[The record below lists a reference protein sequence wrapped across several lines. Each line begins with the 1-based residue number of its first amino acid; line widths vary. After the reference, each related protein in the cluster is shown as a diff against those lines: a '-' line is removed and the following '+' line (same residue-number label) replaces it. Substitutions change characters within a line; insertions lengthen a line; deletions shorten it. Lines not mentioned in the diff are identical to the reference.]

1 MLPVAFRL
9 SSAPRRHRIVNT
21 APKVTAPKIEAIVSS
36 VTDIPKARTACIA
49 VARGSSSQPSGFYLA
64 IWRMCLPLLS
74 SILFSQ
80 FRKSGKGFLL
90 DMTDSILET
99 ISNEYAAAA
108 EKVGG
113 SVVAVH
119 ARRWMPTSG
128 IEWKKGVVVTVHHG
142 VQRDE
147 DIKVL
152 LVGGR
157 AVSAKLVGRDPS
169 TDIAVLKIEDGSSG
183 APQLGDSTSLR
194 LGHLVLALGRTR
206 RGDLVASSGIIG
218 GISGEWRNQRGGQLD
233 QHIRLDLALYPGFSG
248 GPLLNARGEVVG
260 VNTRGLAHG
269 RAVTVPVATVN
280 RVVEE
285 LLKKGHI
292 ARPYLGIA
300 MQPVEVPENMR
311 SRLPAQMRVGLL
323 VMQVENGGPAERAGV
338 LLGDVLFEVS
348 GETVEHVDAIQD
360 SLAAAKIGDV
370 LQIRVIRAGEIKPVS
385 ITLGERAR

>member
-1 MLPVAFRL
+1 MA
-9 SSAPRRHRIVNT
+9 N
-21 APKVTAPKIEAIVSS
+21 
-36 VTDIPKARTACIA
+36 
-49 VARGSSSQPSGFYLA
+49 
-64 IWRMCLPLLS
+64 
-74 SILFSQ
+74 
-80 FRKSGKGFLL
+80 
-90 DMTDSILET
+90 SILET
-99 ISNEYAAAA
+99 ISSEFSSAA

-113 SVVAVH
+113 SVFAVH
-119 ARRWMPTSG
+119 ARRWLPTSG

-152 LVGGR
+152 LDGGH
-157 AVSAKLVGRDPS
+157 ATSAKLVGRDPR
-169 TDIAVLKIEDGSSG
+169 TDIAVMRIEERSSI

-218 GISGEWRNQRGGQLD
+218 GISGEWRNRRGGQLD
-233 QHIRLDLALYPGFSG
+233 QHIRLDLSLYPGFSG

-260 VNTRGLAHG
+260 INTRGLAHG

-285 LLKKGHI
+285 LLEKGHI

-311 SRLPAQMRVGLL
+311 SKLPSQTRVGLL
-323 VMQVENGGPAERAGV
+323 VVHVENDGPAAKAGI
-338 LLGDVLFEVS
+338 LLGDVLFEVG
-348 GETVEHVDAIQD
+348 GETVEHVDALQD
-360 SLAAAKIGDV
+360 SLATAKIGD
-370 LQIRVIRAGEIKPVS
+370 LLHIRVIRAGEIKPVS
-385 ITLGERAR
+385 IKLGERAR

>member
-1 MLPVAFRL
+1 MRL
-9 SSAPRRHRIVNT
+9 SFP
-21 APKVTAPKIEAIVSS
+21 
-36 VTDIPKARTACIA
+36 
-49 VARGSSSQPSGFYLA
+49 
-64 IWRMCLPLLS
+64 S
-74 SILFSQ
+74 SILSPE
-80 FRKSGKGFLL
+80 FRKGVLL

-99 ISNEYAAAA
+99 ISSEFASAA

-152 LVGGR
+152 LNRGH
-157 AVSAKLVGRDPS
+157 AISAKLVGRDPH
-169 TDIAVLKIEDGSSG
+169 TDIAVLRIEEGSSG

-218 GISGEWRNQRGGQLD
+218 GMSGEWKNWRGGQLD

-260 VNTRGLAHG
+260 INTRGLAHG

-280 RVVEE
+280 RVVDE
-285 LLKKGHI
+285 LLEKGHI
-292 ARPYLGIA
+292 AQPYLGIA
-300 MQPVEVPENMR
+300 MQPVQVPESMR
-311 SRLPAQMRVGLL
+311 SKLPAQTRAGLL
-323 VMQVENGGPAERAGV
+323 VTHVENHGPAEKAGV
-338 LLGDVLFEVS
+338 LLGDVLFEV
-348 GETVEHVDAIQD
+348 GGATVEHVDTIQD
-360 SLAAAKIGDV
+360 SLSTAKIGDV

-385 ITLGERAR
+385 IKLGERAR

>member
-1 MLPVAFRL
+1 
-9 SSAPRRHRIVNT
+9 
-21 APKVTAPKIEAIVSS
+21 
-36 VTDIPKARTACIA
+36 
-49 VARGSSSQPSGFYLA
+49 
-64 IWRMCLPLLS
+64 
-74 SILFSQ
+74 
-80 FRKSGKGFLL
+80 LL
-90 DMTDSILET
+90 DMTNSILET
-99 ISNEYAAAA
+99 ISNEFAAAA
-108 EKVGG
+108 ENAGS
-113 SVVAVH
+113 SVVAVQG
-119 ARRWMPTSG
+119 RRWMPTSG

-147 DIKVL
+147 EIKVL
-152 LVGGR
+152 LADGR
-157 AVSAKLVGRDPS
+157 AVSAKLAGRDPS
-169 TDIAVLKIEDGSSG
+169 TDIAVLRIEEGSSS
-183 APQLGDSTSLR
+183 APKLGDPISLR

-218 GISGEWRNQRGGQLD
+218 GVSGEWRNRRGGQLD

-260 VNTRGLAHG
+260 INTRGLAHG

-285 LLKKGHI
+285 LLEKGRI

-311 SRLPAQMRVGLL
+311 SKLPTETRAGLL
-323 VMQVENGGPAERAGV
+323 VVHVENGGPAEKAGV
-338 LLGDVLFEVS
+338 LLGDVLFEL
-348 GETVEHVDAIQD
+348 GGKTVEQVDAVQD
-360 SLAAAKIGDV
+360 SLATAKIGHV

>member
-1 MLPVAFRL
+1 MLLNMA
-9 SSAPRRHRIVNT
+9 
-21 APKVTAPKIEAIVSS
+21 
-36 VTDIPKARTACIA
+36 
-49 VARGSSSQPSGFYLA
+49 
-64 IWRMCLPLLS
+64 
-74 SILFSQ
+74 
-80 FRKSGKGFLL
+80 
-90 DMTDSILET
+90 DSILET
-99 ISNEYAAAA
+99 ISSEFASAA
-108 EKVGG
+108 EKVGR

-152 LVGGR
+152 LDGGH
-157 AVSAKLVGRDPS
+157 AISAKLVGRDPH
-169 TDIAVLKIEDGSSG
+169 TDIAVLRIEEGTSNV
-183 APQLGDSTSLR
+183 PQLGDSTSLR

-218 GISGEWRNQRGGQLD
+218 GMSGEWKNWRGGQLD

-260 VNTRGLAHG
+260 INTRGLAHG

-285 LLKKGHI
+285 LLEKGHI

-300 MQPVEVPENMR
+300 MQPVKVPENMR
-311 SRLPAQMRVGLL
+311 SKLPTQTRVGLL
-323 VMQVENGGPAERAGV
+323 VMHVENDGPAEKAGV
-338 LLGDVLFEVS
+338 LLGDVLFEV
-348 GETVEHVDAIQD
+348 GGGTVEHVDAIQD
-360 SLAAAKIGDV
+360 SLATAKMGDV
-370 LQIRVIRAGEIKPVS
+370 LQIRVIRAGEIKPIS
-385 ITLGERAR
+385 IKLGERAR

>member
-1 MLPVAFRL
+1 MRLPF
-9 SSAPRRHRIVNT
+9 
-21 APKVTAPKIEAIVSS
+21 
-36 VTDIPKARTACIA
+36 
-49 VARGSSSQPSGFYLA
+49 
-64 IWRMCLPLLS
+64 LS
-74 SILFSQ
+74 SILVPE
-80 FRKSGKGFLL
+80 FRKGLL
-90 DMTDSILET
+90 DMANSILET
-99 ISNEYAAAA
+99 ISSEFSSAA

-113 SVVAVH
+113 GVVAVH
-119 ARRWMPTSG
+119 ARRWLPTSG

-152 LVGGR
+152 LDGDR
-157 AVSAKLVGRDPS
+157 AVSAKLVGRDPR
-169 TDIAVLKIEDGSSG
+169 TDIAVIRIEERSSS

-218 GISGEWRNQRGGQLD
+218 GISGEWRNRRGGQLD
-233 QHIRLDLALYPGFSG
+233 QQIRLDLALYPGFSG

-260 VNTRGLAHG
+260 INTRGLAHG

-285 LLKKGHI
+285 LLEKGHI

-300 MQPVEVPENMR
+300 MQPVEVPEDMR
-311 SRLPAQMRVGLL
+311 SKLPSQPRVGLL
-323 VMQVENGGPAERAGV
+323 VVHVENDGPAEKAGM
-338 LLGDVLFEVS
+338 LLGDVLFEEG
-348 GETVEHVDAIQD
+348 GETVEHVDSIQD
-360 SLAAAKIGDV
+360 SLATAKIGDV

-385 ITLGERAR
+385 IKLGERAR

>member
-1 MLPVAFRL
+1 M
-9 SSAPRRHRIVNT
+9 SN
-21 APKVTAPKIEAIVSS
+21 
-36 VTDIPKARTACIA
+36 
-49 VARGSSSQPSGFYLA
+49 
-64 IWRMCLPLLS
+64 
-74 SILFSQ
+74 SIS
-80 FRKSGKGFLL
+80 
-90 DMTDSILET
+90 ET
-99 ISNEYAAAA
+99 ISNEFAAAA
-108 EKVGG
+108 ERVGG

-128 IEWKKGVVVTVHHG
+128 IEWKKGVIVTVHHG

-152 LVGGR
+152 LPGGR
-157 AVSAKLVGRDPS
+157 AVSATLAGRDPS
-169 TDIAVLKIEDGSSG
+169 TDIAVLRIEDGSSG

-218 GISGEWRNQRGGQLD
+218 GISGEWRSRHGGQID

-260 VNTRGLAHG
+260 INTRGFGHG

-280 RVVEE
+280 RGVEE
-285 LLKKGHI
+285 LLEKGHI

-300 MQPVEVPENMR
+300 IQPVEVPENMR
-311 SRLPAQMRVGLL
+311 LKLPAETRAGLL
-323 VMQVENGGPAERAGV
+323 VMRAENGGPAEKAGV
-338 LLGDVLFEVS
+338 LLGDVLFEL
-348 GETVEHVDAIQD
+348 GGKTVEHVDAIQD
-360 SLAAAKIGDV
+360 SLATAKVGDV
-370 LQIRVIRAGEIKPVS
+370 LRIRVIRAGEIKTVS

>member
-1 MLPVAFRL
+1 MRLP
-9 SSAPRRHRIVNT
+9 
-21 APKVTAPKIEAIVSS
+21 
-36 VTDIPKARTACIA
+36 
-49 VARGSSSQPSGFYLA
+49 
-64 IWRMCLPLLS
+64 CLY

-80 FRKSGKGFLL
+80 FRKGVLL
-90 DMTDSILET
+90 DMAHSIIET
-99 ISNEYAAAA
+99 ISSEFASAA

-113 SVVAVH
+113 NVVAVH
-119 ARRWMPTSG
+119 ARRWVPTSG
-128 IEWKKGVVVTVHHG
+128 IDWKSGVVVTAHHG

-152 LVGGR
+152 LSAGR
-157 AVSAKLVGRDPS
+157 AVSAKLAGRDPS
-169 TDIAVLKIEDGSSG
+169 TDIAVLRMEEGSG

-218 GISGEWRNQRGGQLD
+218 GISGEWRNRRGGQLD

-248 GPLLNARGEVVG
+248 GPLLNARGQVVG
-260 VNTRGLAHG
+260 INTRGLAHG

-311 SRLPAQMRVGLL
+311 SKLPAETRVGLL
-323 VMQVENGGPAERAGV
+323 VMHVDNGAPAENAGV
-338 LLGDVLFEVS
+338 LLGDVLFEV
-348 GETVEHVDAIQD
+348 GGKTVEHVDAIQD
-360 SLAAAKIGDV
+360 SLATARVGDV
-370 LQIRVIRAGEIKPVS
+370 LEVRIIRAAEIKPVS

>member
-1 MLPVAFRL
+1 MA
-9 SSAPRRHRIVNT
+9 N
-21 APKVTAPKIEAIVSS
+21 
-36 VTDIPKARTACIA
+36 
-49 VARGSSSQPSGFYLA
+49 
-64 IWRMCLPLLS
+64 
-74 SILFSQ
+74 
-80 FRKSGKGFLL
+80 
-90 DMTDSILET
+90 SILET
-99 ISNEYAAAA
+99 ISSEFSSAA

-119 ARRWMPTSG
+119 ARRWLPTSG
-128 IEWKKGVVVTVHHG
+128 IEWKKGVIVTVHHG

-152 LVGGR
+152 LDGDR
-157 AVSAKLVGRDPS
+157 AVSAKLVGRDPR
-169 TDIAVLKIEDGSSG
+169 TDLAVLGIEERSSS

-206 RGDLVASSGIIG
+206 RGDLVASSGIVG
-218 GISGEWRNQRGGQLD
+218 GISGEWRNRQGGQLD

-260 VNTRGLAHG
+260 INTRGLAHG

-285 LLKKGHI
+285 LLEKGRI

-300 MQPVEVPENMR
+300 MQPVEVPENLR
-311 SRLPAQMRVGLL
+311 SKLPTGTRAALL
-323 VMQVENGGPAERAGV
+323 VMQVENGGPAEKAGV
-338 LLGDVLFEVS
+338 LLGDVIFEV
-348 GETVEHVDAIQD
+348 GGKKVEYVDAIQD
-360 SLAAAKIGDV
+360 ALATAKVGDV
-370 LQIRVIRAGEIKPVS
+370 LQVRVIRAGEIKPVS

>member
-1 MLPVAFRL
+1 LP
-9 SSAPRRHRIVNT
+9 N
-21 APKVTAPKIEAIVSS
+21 
-36 VTDIPKARTACIA
+36 
-49 VARGSSSQPSGFYLA
+49 
-64 IWRMCLPLLS
+64 
-74 SILFSQ
+74 
-80 FRKSGKGFLL
+80 
-90 DMTDSILET
+90 MTNSILET
-99 ISNEYAAAA
+99 ISNEFAAAA

-128 IEWKKGVVVTVHHG
+128 IEWKRGVVVTVHHG

-152 LVGGR
+152 LPGGH
-157 AVSAKLVGRDPS
+157 AVSAKLAGRDPS
-169 TDIAVLKIEDGSSG
+169 TDIAVLRIEDGSSG

-218 GISGEWRNQRGGQLD
+218 GISGEWRSRRGGQID

-248 GPLLNARGEVVG
+248 GPLLDAKGEVVG
-260 VNTRGLAHG
+260 INTRGFGHG

-280 RVVEE
+280 RVVKE
-285 LLKKGHI
+285 LLEKGHI

-300 MQPVEVPENMR
+300 MHPVEVPENMC
-311 SRLPAQMRVGLL
+311 SKLPAETRAGLL
-323 VMQVENGGPAERAGV
+323 VMHVENGGPAERAGV
-338 LLGDVLFEVS
+338 LLGDVLFEL
-348 GETVEHVDAIQD
+348 GGKTVEHVDAIQD
-360 SLAAAKIGDV
+360 SLATAKVGDV

-385 ITLGERAR
+385 VTLGERAR